1 MGFEQAAIGVCMA
14 CVVTSLISIVFFI
27 VAGAALSV
35 KTVADARRQARRA
48 SPYLGQ
54 LSRWCSVS
62 ELAGIDRALDQ
73 TLAEDRAAHLG
84 LPGR

>member
-1 MGFEQAAIGVCMA
+1 MGFEQAAIDLGMA
-14 CVVTSLISIVFFI
+14 CVVASLISIVLFFL
-27 VAGAALSV
+27 VGAGMSV

-62 ELAGIDRALDQ
+62 ELAGIDQALDQ
-73 TLAEDRAAHLG
+73 VLAEDRAAHLG
-84 LPGR
+84 LPDW